1 MSSYQHFMI
10 VDDDHMNNFI
20 CNITLKNTYKNSQVT
35 AFEKPVE
42 ALAYITANYP
52 RKDIEKTTLLLD
64 INMPILNG
72 WEFLA
77 ELKQMNLAVVE
88 QFNIYI
94 LSSSVDQRDM
104 DKAKSDPH
112 VIDFISKPL
121 KKERLIELFG
131 ATE

>member
-1 MSSYQHFMI
+1 MNTCQHFMI

-35 AFEKPVE
+35 SFEKPVE
-42 ALAYITANYP
+42 ALAYITNSYP
-52 RKDIEKTTLLLD
+52 RNDIEKTTLLLD
-64 INMPILNG
+64 INMPVLNG
-72 WEFLA
+72 WEFLE
-77 ELKQMNLAVVE
+77 ELKQMNLAVVD

-121 KKERLIELFG
+121 KKEKLIELFG
-131 ATE
+131 SAE

>member
-1 MSSYQHFMI
+1 M
-10 VDDDHMNNFI
+10 
-20 CNITLKNTYKNSQVT
+20 
-35 AFEKPVE
+35 E

-64 INMPILNG
+64 INMPVLNG

-94 LSSSVDQRDM
+94 LSSSVDQRDI

-112 VIDFISKPL
+112 IIDFISKPL
-121 KKERLIELFG
+121 KKENLMELFG
-131 ATE
+131 YTE